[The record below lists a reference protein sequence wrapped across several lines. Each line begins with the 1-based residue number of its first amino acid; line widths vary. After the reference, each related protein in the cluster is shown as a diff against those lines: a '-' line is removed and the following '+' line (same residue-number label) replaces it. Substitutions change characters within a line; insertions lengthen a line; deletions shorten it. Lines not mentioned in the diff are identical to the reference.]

1 MLASLQ
7 HWLYTSDHQ
16 SHASDY
22 TASYPSSAH
31 TSMRLHDHAS
41 LIHLPIHLFIA
52 DGLFTLSPSRMLS
65 SQRHCKPGHV
75 SDVSEAIDTLCR
87 HDIQPHLPRA
97 ATQNSNAFRQRC
109 CYVESVDK
117 ALRKHMT
124 TLRSLYAHYADLPDG
139 SSTLSAFGLR
149 AGAGLDSAELM
160 SLGEWMVSVM

>member
-1 MLASLQ
+1 
-7 HWLYTSDHQ
+7 
-16 SHASDY
+16 
-22 TASYPSSAH
+22 
-31 TSMRLHDHAS
+31 
-41 LIHLPIHLFIA
+41 
-52 DGLFTLSPSRMLS
+52 MLS

-139 SSTLSAFGLR
+139 RSTLSAFGLR